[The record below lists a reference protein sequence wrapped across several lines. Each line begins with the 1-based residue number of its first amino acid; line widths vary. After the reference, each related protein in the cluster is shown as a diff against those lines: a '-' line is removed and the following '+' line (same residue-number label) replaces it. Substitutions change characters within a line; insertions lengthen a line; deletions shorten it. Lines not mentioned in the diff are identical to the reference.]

1 MKRFNLL
8 IILLSLYIPITVHTQ
23 NSIKGKVIDEKDG
36 EPLLGVNIIIEELKI
51 GTATNLNGDFRFDNI
66 QEGTYTIKFSYIG
79 HKTILKKIIVPQSE
93 PLIIKMVE
101 GSVNLQEVVVTGN
114 PLEIDPK
121 NISQSTLTIANM
133 DLNIKRSS
141 TIGETLNFQ
150 PGISLRSNG
159 TAASRPVIRGFSN
172 NRILILENGLRMGDL
187 SNTSDDHA
195 VSDDGI
201 SVERIEVLRGPASL
215 LYGSNAIGGVINV
228 ITEAIPTYIPSKPDA
243 TVNLVTSTVNKELA
257 GNFDF
262 HYGLNDFGFH
272 GNYFN
277 RTNRDYKD
285 GNGNKVVN
293 SDQFSRGYQ
302 FGISF
307 IPHFGTAGLS
317 YANYFNGYGIPL
329 NPNENNGDGPI
340 KIEMKKQELRI
351 LLESSKVESFV
362 KSFSLKGGYQNYQH
376 QEISRL
382 TGETGTAFGL
392 KSYSADLSFKHQ
404 KIFSALQGVF
414 GFWGLQQNYS
424 VTGAEAFTPNADY
437 SSLAAYFFEEVK
449 FNNLNLQFGARYEI
463 NKIKIPQAE
472 ISDSTFPSAE
482 KKYYSLSGSIGLVY
496 NLTDK
501 ISLFAN
507 LANAFRAP
515 TIEELSSYA
524 IHEATAT
531 FDIGDRNLVNEK
543 NLGFDLGLRV
553 RKANHLAELNFYY
566 NNLDDYIFRKPTNLY
581 YNVETSKNHFNTDGI
596 GIPVYQYSQ
605 SGAVIYG
612 TELKAQYEFNRFL
625 STTVIFDYVR
635 GEQKILDE
643 NLPQLPPMRFSI
655 EQRYSNDNYWFG
667 ILWKL
672 AGEQNKTA
680 PFETPTKG
688 YGLIDIYA
696 GIKLLMGNYVHM
708 IDLKINNLLDQP
720 YRDHLSAIKN
730 FAYMPG
736 RNIQLSYKF
745 LF

>member
-1 MKRFNLL
+1 MKQFKLSV
-8 IILLSLYIPITVHTQ
+8 IILFFTAVTIYSQ
-23 NSIKGKVIDEKDG
+23 NVIKGKVIDEKDG
-36 EPLLGVNIIIEELKI
+36 EALLGVNIIIEELKI
-51 GTATNLNGDFRFDNI
+51 GTSTNLNGDFQFDNI
-66 QEGTYTIKFSYIG
+66 KKGIYTIKFSYIG
-79 HKTILKKIIVPQSE
+79 HKTVIKKVTVPQTE
-93 PLIIKMVE
+93 PLTIQMEE

-121 NISQSTLTIANM
+121 NISQSTLIIANM

-141 TIGETLNFQ
+141 TVGEILNFQ

-195 VSDDGI
+195 VSDDGM

-215 LYGSNAIGGVINV
+215 LYGSNAIGGVINI
-228 ITEAIPTYIPSKPDA
+228 ITEAIPTYISTKPDA
-243 TVNLVTSTVNKELA
+243 AFNLSTSSVNRELA
-257 GNFDF
+257 GDLDF
-262 HYGLNDFGFH
+262 HYGFDNFGFH

-277 RTNRDYKD
+277 RTNSNYKD
-285 GNGNKVVN
+285 GNGNNVIN

-302 FGISF
+302 FGMSF
-307 IPHFGTAGLS
+307 IPSFGIGGLS

-329 NPNENNGDGPI
+329 DTKEEDGEGPI
-340 KIEMKKQELRI
+340 KIEMKKQELRA
-351 LLESSKVESFV
+351 LLESSKLESFI
-362 KSFSLKGGYQNYQH
+362 KSFSFKGGYQNYEH

-382 TGETGTAFGL
+382 TGKTGTAFGL

-404 KIFSALQGVF
+404 PIFSALQGVF

-424 VTGAEAFTPNADY
+424 VTGEEAFTPNADY

-449 FNNLNLQFGARYEI
+449 LSNLTLQFGARYET
-463 NKIKIPQAE
+463 NWIKIPE
-472 ISDSTFPSAE
+472 TVISDSTFPSAN
-482 KKYYSLSGSIGLVY
+482 KIYNSPSGSIGFVY
-496 NLTDK
+496 NFTDN
-501 ISLFAN
+501 ISAFAN

-543 NLGFDLGLRV
+543 NLGIDFGLRV
-553 RKANHLAELNFYY
+553 RKVNHLAEVNFYY

-581 YNVETSKNHFNTDGI
+581 YNAEAQGNHFNTGGI

-635 GEQKILDE
+635 GKQKITDE

-655 EQRYSNDNYWFG
+655 EQRYANDYYWFG

-672 AGEQNKTA
+672 AAEQNKTA
-680 PFETPTKG
+680 PFEKPTKG
-688 YGLIDIYA
+688 YGLVDIYA
-696 GIKLLMGNYVHM
+696 GIKLLTGDYIHM
-708 IDLKINNLLDQP
+708 VDLKITNLLNQP
-720 YRDHLSAIKN
+720 YKDHLSAIKN